1 MALAHGPG
9 YRGCAFPT
17 VGWQSPIYIEVGS
30 DLKVQRVK
38 EEAVPFVVRFVKAMM
53 GEAVADPAQVIV
65 TPNKDIE
72 PVPLQ
77 DTDEPVVVLFIWD

>member
-1 MALAHGPG
+1 MNE
-9 YRGCAFPT
+9 
-17 VGWQSPIYIEVGS
+17 QS
-30 DLKVQRVK
+30 VK
-38 EEAVPFVVRFVKAMM
+38 EEAVPLTVRFVKATM

-77 DTDEPVVVLFIWD
+77 DTDEPVVVLFIWDWIALRRTELIVTAALGVTFCVTTVL

>member
-1 MALAHGPG
+1 M
-9 YRGCAFPT
+9 
-17 VGWQSPIYIEVGS
+17 
-30 DLKVQRVK
+30 KVQRVK
-38 EEAVPFVVRFVKAMM
+38 ELAVPFAVIFVKAMM

-77 DTDEPVVVLFIWD
+77 DTDEPVVVLFI

>member
-1 MALAHGPG
+1 M
-9 YRGCAFPT
+9 
-17 VGWQSPIYIEVGS
+17 
-30 DLKVQRVK
+30 KVQRVK
-38 EEAVPFVVRFVKAMM
+38 ELAVPLVVIFVKAMM

-77 DTDEPVVVLFIWD
+77 ATDEPVVVLFIWDWIALRRTELIVMAALAVTFCVTTVL

>member
-1 MALAHGPG
+1 
-9 YRGCAFPT
+9 
-17 VGWQSPIYIEVGS
+17 VNEQS
-30 DLKVQRVK
+30 VK
-38 EEAVPFVVRFVKAMM
+38 EEAVPFAVRFVKAMM

-77 DTDEPVVVLFIWD
+77 ETDEPVVELFIWDWIALRRTELTVMAALGVTFCVTTVL